1 MKLGACS
8 RESDLSD
15 ALRTGSWPLT
25 CDASLRA
32 HIEQCEICR
41 ATVLLAQLLKQD
53 RSAAM
58 EAMPL
63 GSPGLLW
70 WRAQILQR
78 HAAIRQAA
86 QPVRLAITIALCSS
100 IAVLIITLLGLRSQ
114 IADWIASIASVPTS
128 ALSDSAWSQTT
139 AALRL
144 GLVVFAITV
153 LATIGGFVVYEALQR
168 E

>member
-1 MKLGACS
+1 MRLGACS
-8 RESDLSD
+8 RESELSE
-15 ALRTGSWPLT
+15 ALRTGAWPLT

-32 HIEQCEICR
+32 HVEQCEICH
-41 ATVLLAQLLKQD
+41 ATALLAQLLKQD

-58 EAMPL
+58 TAMPL

-86 QPVRLAITIALCSS
+86 QPVRLAIAVALCSS
-100 IAVLIITLLGLRSQ
+100 IGVLIITLLGLRSQ
-114 IADWIASIASVPTS
+114 IADWITSIASVPVS
-128 ALSDSAWSQTT
+128 ALLDSAWSQTT
-139 AALRL
+139 AALGF
-144 GLVVFAITV
+144 GLVVFAIAV
-153 LATIGGFVVYEALQR
+153 LATIGGLVVYEAVQR

>member
-1 MKLGACS
+1 MRLGACS

-15 ALRTGSWPLT
+15 ALRAGAWPLA

-32 HIEQCEICR
+32 HVEQCEICP
-41 ATVLLAQLLKQD
+41 ATALLAQLLKQD

-78 HAAIRQAA
+78 HAAIRQVA

-100 IAVLIITLLGLRSQ
+100 IALLIITLLGLRSQ
-114 IADWIASIASVPTS
+114 IADWIASIASVPVS

-139 AALRL
+139 AALGF
-144 GLVVFAITV
+144 GLVVFAIAV
-153 LATIGGFVVYEALQR
+153 LATICGFVVYAAVQQE
-168 E
+168 